1 MRASVKA
8 FIQARM
14 SSRRYPGKV
23 LAPFRGEPMIW
34 HVIRAV
40 ETALPRPDL
49 VVVTSTHPTDDPLV
63 HYLQAV
69 GIQVFRG
76 PLDDVLQRF
85 LLCLQSH
92 PCEWVLRING
102 DSPLLWPELIQLFVR
117 RAEHFTGDLLTTI
130 SPRTFPR
137 GQNAELISAGAL
149 RTAAREANV
158 DEELEHVTL
167 FLYRHP
173 DRFRIANVESGN
185 AALAETSMA
194 VDTIEDLQRLEGLP
208 IGELQRLV
216 PPILAAG
223 VPS

>member
-1 MRASVKA
+1 
-8 FIQARM
+8 M

-34 HVIRAV
+34 HVVRAV

-63 HYLQAV
+63 HYLQAI

-76 PLDDVLQRF
+76 PLDNVLQRF
-85 LLCLQSH
+85 LLCLESH

-102 DSPLLWPELIQLFVR
+102 DSPLLWPELIQLFVGR
-117 RAEHFTGDLLTTI
+117 SKQYSGDLITTI
-130 SPRTFPR
+130 FPRTFPQ

-158 DEELEHVTL
+158 AEDLEHVTP
-167 FLYRHP
+167 FFYRHP

-194 VDTIEDLQRLEGLP
+194 VDTIEDLQKLEGLP

>member
-1 MRASVKA
+1 MSASVKA

-34 HVIRAV
+34 HVVRAV

-49 VVVTSTHPTDDPLV
+49 VVLTSTHPTDDPLV
-63 HYLQAV
+63 HYLQAI

-76 PLDDVLQRF
+76 PLDNVLQRF

-102 DSPLLWPELIQLFVR
+102 DSPLMWPELVQLFVR
-117 RAEHFTGDLLTTI
+117 WSERFTGDLLTTI

-137 GQNAELISAGAL
+137 GQNAELISAAAL
-149 RTAAREANV
+149 RTIAREANSS
-158 DEELEHVTL
+158 EELEHVTP
-167 FLYRHP
+167 FFYSHS
-173 DRFRIANVESGN
+173 DRFQIANVESGN
-185 AALAETSMA
+185 SALAETSMA

-208 IGELQRLV
+208 VGELQRLV

>member
-1 MRASVKA
+1 MSVSVKA

-34 HVIRAV
+34 HVVRAV
-40 ETALPRPDL
+40 EAALPRPDL

-63 HYLQAV
+63 HYLQAI

-76 PLDDVLQRF
+76 PLDNVLQRF
-85 LLCLQSH
+85 LLCLESH

-102 DSPLLWPELIQLFVR
+102 DSPLLWPELIQLFVGR
-117 RAEHFTGDLLTTI
+117 SKQYSGDLITTI
-130 SPRTFPR
+130 FPRTFPQ

-158 DEELEHVTL
+158 AEDLEHVTP
-167 FLYRHP
+167 FFYRHP

-194 VDTIEDLQRLEGLP
+194 VDTIEDLQKLEGLP